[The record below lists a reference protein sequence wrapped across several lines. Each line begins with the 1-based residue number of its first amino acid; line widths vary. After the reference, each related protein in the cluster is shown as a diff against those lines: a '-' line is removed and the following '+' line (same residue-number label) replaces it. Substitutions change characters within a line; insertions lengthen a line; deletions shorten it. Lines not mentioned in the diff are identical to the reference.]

1 MLSNK
6 KGGFG
11 MVRKLL
17 RSVREY
23 KTSSL
28 LAPLFV
34 TCEVILEVIIPM
46 LMANL
51 IDFGIEAGNMQYIL
65 KMGLAL
71 IICCIV
77 SLTFGALSGK
87 YAAVASA
94 GFAKNL
100 REDMY
105 NKVQEYSFSNIDK
118 FSTASIVTRLT
129 TDITNIQN
137 AYMMSIRVAVRCPI
151 MLIFALFMAFQI
163 NSHLAPIFV
172 IAIPILAVGLVIIIS
187 NAKRI
192 FERVFRTYDKL
203 NNVVQENLHGIRVVK
218 SFVREDY
225 ETEKFCSV
233 SKEIYQDFSKAE
245 KILAFNAPLM
255 QFCAYGCMLLIS
267 WLGAKLIVA
276 SGNNPAVGMTT
287 GDLTSMFSYTMQI
300 LMSLMMF
307 SMVFVMITISYASME
322 RAEEIL
328 DEKSDLHNPENPVYE
343 VKDGSI
349 EFDHVNFAYGKNADK
364 LCLDNVNLKIP
375 SGATVGI
382 IGGTGSSKSTLVQ
395 LIPRLYDATEGAVK
409 VGGRDV
415 REYDIESL
423 REEVA
428 MVLQKNV
435 LFSGTIKD
443 NLRWGKEDATD
454 EEMRHVCQLAQADEF
469 IQTFPDGYD
478 TYIEQ
483 GGTNVSGG
491 QKQRL
496 CIARALLKKPKILIL
511 DDSTSAVDTK
521 TDALI
526 RMAFR
531 EEIPNTT
538 KIIIAQRISSVEDAD
553 LILVLD
559 DGKINGMGTHQELLA
574 NNEIYR
580 EVYESQQKGGLEE

>member
-1 MLSNK
+1 
-6 KGGFG
+6 

-375 SGATVGI
+375 SGVTVGI